1 MLPCKENFLGIPIRR
16 ATTKAGYRYEK
27 AINVS
32 EFAYIYAVKTEI
44 QHAVRFIGS
53 DNNGHHWEPTF
64 CSLQRA
70 VGVVCVIG
78 LLSVTTRGCVSR
90 AVLCC
95 TLAGKAK
102 QRL

>member
-53 DNNGHHWEPTF
+53 DNN
-64 CSLQRA
+64 
-70 VGVVCVIG
+70 
-78 LLSVTTRGCVSR
+78 
-90 AVLCC
+90 
-95 TLAGKAK
+95 
-102 QRL
+102 